1 MALIAEGLPT
11 LPGYV
16 FRLNSLLN
24 ATPVDLNS
32 VAEVIRMDPSL
43 SAQVLRLCNSSLSD
57 LEGRITCIE
66 DAVVMLG
73 TDRLRSLV
81 LTCSLV
87 EYVDQ
92 QFASDAIQPFW
103 QHSFLTALLSERIAR
118 WIGYSKPEQAYLAG
132 LLHDIGLLPLLA
144 LAARE
149 RKRFPPPY
157 PSAWGE
163 SVERER
169 KDLGTDH
176 CAIGR
181 WIGIHWNFPA
191 VLIEV
196 FEHHH
201 HPVRAL
207 HDPVLVGMVAAAD
220 RFGQK
225 RGVEEERG
233 PQRVDDNGLAHQGSV
248 LSDCLPGLSLEEK
261 SRLAELLE
269 TDQLHL
275 AQLMEVR
282 SFWSTGGPSRATRG

>member
-24 ATPVDLNS
+24 ATPVDLNG

-43 SAQVLRLCNSSLSD
+43 SAQVIRLCNSSLSD
-57 LEGRITCIE
+57 LESRIACIE

-81 LTCSLV
+81 FTCSLV
-87 EYVDQ
+87 EYVDH

-103 QHSFLTALLSERIAR
+103 QHSFLTALLTERIAR
-118 WIGYSKPEQAYLAG
+118 WVGYSKPEQAYMAG

-149 RKRFPPPY
+149 RKPFPAQN

-169 KDLGTDH
+169 KDFGTDH

-191 VLIEV
+191 ELIDV

-225 RGVEEERG
+225 HGVKEVRG
-233 PQRVDDNGLAHQGSV
+233 PQYIDEDGLVHQGSV

-275 AQLMEVR
+275 TQMMDVR
-282 SFWSTGGPSRATRG
+282 SLWSTDGPRRATRG